1 MTTLVLCVD
10 RSNEI
15 GRKAG
20 IDTPVVGWE
29 AVRSLVTDVGIAD
42 PEDAGVNS
50 LLETLRVARGLQ
62 DEGEEAVV
70 ALVSGTDGSAAGS
83 DRGVAAGLDELLETH
98 DPSSAIIVVD
108 SAADERAVPIVESRL
123 PVDSV
128 DRVVVRQARD
138 IESTYYLLK
147 QFMGDEE
154 LRETVLVPLGIA
166 LVVLPVLLVQF
177 STGVALA
184 VLTALL
190 GAALLYYGVG
200 ADAWVASMP
209 ERAREALYSG
219 QVSVVTYVVGAGL
232 ALVGVFLGGFAAA
245 EGAED
250 PFIATMR
257 FVYRSVPWLAAAA
270 LAASLG
276 RLLDELLRDDGIRT
290 PYLNLPFGV
299 GAVGLVVRGFAG
311 WFLERQAGWEHLQLL
326 AITVSATQRLALFIV
341 GGVLLALIG
350 VRAAAQLADGSLDDV
365 VEPDDGSSRE

>member
-10 RSNEI
+10 RSNEV

-20 IDTPVVGWE
+20 VSTPVVGWE

-50 LLETLRVARGLQ
+50 LLETLRVARELQ

-70 ALVSGTDGSAAGS
+70 AVVSGSGRSGAGTDRTLAAGI
-83 DRGVAAGLDELLETH
+83 DEVLTAH
-98 DPSSAIIVVD
+98 DVSSAIVVVD

-138 IESTYYLLK
+138 LESTYYLLK
-147 QFMGDEE
+147 QFMGDDD
-154 LRETVLVPLGIA
+154 LRETVLVPLGIG
-166 LVVLPVLLVQF
+166 LLLLPILLVQF
-177 STGVALA
+177 STTVAVA
-184 VLTALL
+184 GLTSLL
-190 GAALLYYGVG
+190 GGALLYYGLGV
-200 ADAWVASMP
+200 DEWVASLP

-232 ALVGVFLGGFAAA
+232 ALVGLFLGGLAAA
-245 EGAED
+245 GTGESSFVAGVE
-250 PFIATMR
+250 
-257 FVYRSVPWLAAAA
+257 FVYRAVPWLAAAA

-276 RLLDELLRDDGIRT
+276 RLLDELLRDEGVRT

-311 WFLERQAGWEHLQLL
+311 WFLERQAGWENLRLFGV
-326 AITVSATQRLALFIV
+326 TVSATQRLALFIV
-341 GGVLLALIG
+341 AGVVTAFVG
-350 VRAAAQLADGSLDDV
+350 VRAAAEFSEETLEFDRDGSR
-365 VEPDDGSSRE
+365 RE

>member
-10 RSNEI
+10 RSNEV
-15 GRKAG
+15 GQKTG
-20 IDTPVVGWE
+20 VESPVVGWE
-29 AVRSLVTDVGIAD
+29 ALRSLVTDVGIAD

-50 LLETLRVARGLQ
+50 LLETLRVARQLQ
-62 DEGEEAVV
+62 DDGEETVV
-70 ALVSGTDGSAAGS
+70 AVVSGTNNAGAAADRHLAGS
-83 DRGVAAGLDELLETH
+83 LDEILTTH
-98 DPSSAIIVVD
+98 DVSSAIVVVD
-108 SAADERAVPIVESRL
+108 SASDERAVPIVESRL

-177 STGVALA
+177 STGVAVA

-190 GAALLYYGVG
+190 GAALLYYGLG
-200 ADAWVASMP
+200 ADEWVASLP

-219 QVSVVTYVVGAGL
+219 QVSVVTYVVSAGL
-232 ALVGVFLGGFAAA
+232 ALVGLFLGGFAAA
-245 EGAED
+245 DGASE
-250 PFIATMR
+250 PFVATMR
-257 FVYRSVPWLAAAA
+257 FVYRAVPWLAASA

-276 RLLDELLRDDGIRT
+276 RLLDELLRDEGIRT

-299 GAVGLVVRGFAG
+299 AAVGLVVRGFAG
-311 WFLERQAGWEHLQLL
+311 WFLERQAGWENLRL
-326 AITVSATQRLALFIV
+326 AGVRISATQRLAIFIV
-341 GGVLLALIG
+341 GGVALALLG
-350 VRAAAQLADGSLDDV
+350 VRAAAQFAEFGDG
-365 VEPDDGSSRE
+365 GQRE